1 MKEKLQSLNII
12 ATVFIIIMLVFI
24 CYKLV
29 TQKEAAEEGLI
40 LYNYSE
46 DKSNTA
52 ENEPLQEER
61 KEENTPKIFRLYI
74 SGAVQSPGVY
84 EIEEGKRIVD
94 LIVLSGGAL
103 EDANL
108 DNINLAAYV
117 EDAKHVK
124 IPLKTAETEEKK
136 EETSEDETWYQGNE
150 TSEKETVKKETTAQ
164 NNGPVNINN
173 ASLKELTSLPGIGNV
188 IGQNII
194 NYREA
199 KGPFKSIEEIKNVS
213 RIGNALF
220 NNIKD
225 KITVE

>member
-29 TQKEAAEEGLI
+29 TQKEAASEGLI

-46 DKSNTA
+46 EDNKPVDKV
-52 ENEPLQEER
+52 PLEEAT
-61 KEENTPKIFRLYI
+61 KEEENVPQTFRLYI
-74 SGAVQSPGVY
+74 TGAVKSPGVY

-94 LIVLSGGAL
+94 LIELAGGAL
-103 EDANL
+103 ENANL
-108 DNINLAAYV
+108 GNINLAAYV

-124 IPLKTAETEEKK
+124 IPVKTEEGA
-136 EETSEDETWYQGNE
+136 EEIPRDETWYQGE
-150 TSEKETVKKETTAQ
+150 EVSEKDAPVP
-164 NNGPVNINN
+164 NNGLININD
-173 ASLKELTSLPGIGNV
+173 ASLKELTALPGIGNV

-194 NYREA
+194 NYRQA

-213 RIGNALF
+213 RIGSSVF
-220 NNIKD
+220 DEIKD